1 MKNYKITVIME
12 MKIYE
17 EKPAVI
23 VTDTINDNKYITV
36 NIGAR
41 EVEGKFEVV
50 SITFLLGAEELTT
63 LSVCNRVDKLGF
75 ASTITMD
82 DILEI
87 ANAIKDDSTL
97 EAMKT
102 ILASQVVER
111 DSSSSVNVFFMSGWG
126 AMWLD
131 REMRIVVQRRL
142 EAEKAIGKKVT
153 TLWYGE
159 EMFEMEVDKALS
171 MINQLEIYASECY
184 DATQQHLKRISQI
197 ETIDQALSYDIKQR
211 YPNYLYL

>member
-23 VTDTINDNKYITV
+23 VTDTINDNRYITV

-41 EVEGKFEVV
+41 EVQGKFEVV

-131 REMRIVVQRRL
+131 REMRMVVQRRL

-159 EMFEMEVDKALS
+159 EMFELEVDKALS

-184 DATQQHLKRISQI
+184 DATQKHLQRISQI
-197 ETIDQALSYDIKQR
+197 ETIDQALYYDIKQG

>member
-36 NIGAR
+36 NIGAK
-41 EVEGKFEVV
+41 EVQGKFEVV
-50 SITFLLGAEELTT
+50 SITFLLGCEELST

-82 DILEI
+82 DIIEI
-87 ANAIKDDSTL
+87 ASYIKDDSTL
-97 EAMKT
+97 EAMKL
-102 ILASQVVER
+102 ILTSQVVER

-131 REMRIVVQRRL
+131 REMRMVVQRRL

-159 EMFEMEVDKALS
+159 EKFELEVEKALS

-184 DATQQHLKRISQI
+184 DATQQHLKRINQI
-197 ETIDQALSYDIKQR
+197 ETIDQALSYDIKQG

>member
-17 EKPAVI
+17 EKPTVI

-75 ASTITMD
+75 ASTITMN

-102 ILASQVVER
+102 ILTSQVVER

-131 REMRIVVQRRL
+131 REMRMVVQRRL

-159 EMFEMEVDKALS
+159 EMFELEVDKALS

-184 DATQQHLKRISQI
+184 DATQKHLKRISQI
-197 ETIDQALSYDIKQR
+197 ETIDQALSYDIKQG

>member
-36 NIGAR
+36 NIGAK
-41 EVEGKFEVV
+41 EVQGKFEVV
-50 SITFLLGAEELTT
+50 SITFLLGCEELTT

-82 DILEI
+82 DIVEI
-87 ANAIKDDSTL
+87 ASCIKDDSTL
-97 EAMKT
+97 EAMKL
-102 ILASQVVER
+102 ILTSQVVER

-131 REMRIVVQRRL
+131 REMRMVVQRRL

-159 EMFEMEVDKALS
+159 EKFELEVEKALS

-184 DATQQHLKRISQI
+184 DATQQHLKRINQI
-197 ETIDQALSYDIKQR
+197 ETIDQALSYDIKQG
-211 YPNYLYL
+211 YPSYLYL

>member
-41 EVEGKFEVV
+41 EIEGKFKVV
-50 SITFLLGAEELTT
+50 SITFLLGCEELTT

-75 ASTITMD
+75 ASTITID
-82 DILEI
+82 DIVEI
-87 ANAIKDDSTL
+87 ASYIKDDSTL
-97 EAMKT
+97 EAMKL
-102 ILASQVVER
+102 ILTSQVVER

-142 EAEKAIGKKVT
+142 EAEKANGKKVT

-159 EMFEMEVDKALS
+159 EMFELEVEKALS

-184 DATQQHLKRISQI
+184 DATQKHLKRISQI
-197 ETIDQALSYDIKQR
+197 ETIDQALSYDIKQG
-211 YPNYLYL
+211 YPDYLYL

>member
-87 ANAIKDDSTL
+87 ANAINDDSTL

-131 REMRIVVQRRL
+131 REMRMVVQRRL

-159 EMFEMEVDKALS
+159 EMFELEVEKALS

-184 DATQQHLKRISQI
+184 DATQKHLKRISQI
-197 ETIDQALSYDIKQR
+197 ETIDQALSYDIKQG